1 MIPSC
6 VCLPSNTSTPPKFHD
21 VIVIL
26 HLLPILSFLSY
37 YIQQA
42 HPSFAPSG
50 LLFKFTLSAP
60 NALCV
65 PPPAAPGP
73 FVVFICVS
81 GIAFAIAVKTSCTFF
96 PVFALVSKNSNPSSS
111 AYSRPSFVEIFL
123 ASPFSSSAASAPSI
137 PSSPLG
143 AFTVDSAFSSEEEVR
158 SSLLPTRAMTMP
170 GEAWRWSSATQCF
183 AFTREVGL
191 VRS

>member
-6 VCLPSNTSTPPKFHD
+6 VCIPFNTSTTPSPHN
-21 VIVIL
+21 VL
-26 HLLPILSFLSY
+26 QLLPPSFFLSY
-37 YIQQA
+37 YLQQA

-65 PPPAAPGP
+65 PPPAAPAP

-96 PVFALVSKNSNPSSS
+96 PVFALVSKNNKPSSS

-123 ASPFSSSAASAPSI
+123 ASPFSSSAASAPSF
-137 PSSPLG
+137 PSSPPE
-143 AFTVDSAFSSEEEVR
+143 AATVVSEVSSEEEVR